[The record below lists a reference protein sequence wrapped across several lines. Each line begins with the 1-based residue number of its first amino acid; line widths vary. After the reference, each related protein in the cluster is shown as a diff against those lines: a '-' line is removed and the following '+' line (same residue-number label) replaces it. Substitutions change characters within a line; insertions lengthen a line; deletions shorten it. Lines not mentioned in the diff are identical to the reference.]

1 MKSVIRKRF
10 CQPLLLGLLTMAIV
24 ACQDRT
30 LSDDRITTNTAE
42 VVGVS
47 PSELTISNRR
57 TDGPANTY
65 YIARTTS
72 GVQYVCVIN
81 GGGILAVGTTNP
93 PSCDRM
99 L

>member
-1 MKSVIRKRF
+1 MSKLF
-10 CQPLLLGLLTMAIV
+10 FAPLLLGMLGIT
-24 ACQDRT
+24 ACEAMM
-30 LSDDRITTNTAE
+30 SDERITANTAQ

-47 PSELTISNRR
+47 PTELTISNRR
-57 TDGPANTY
+57 AEGPADTY

-72 GVQYVCVIN
+72 GVQYVCVIS
-81 GGGILAVGTTNP
+81 GGVLAPGATNP

>member
-1 MKSVIRKRF
+1 MRNRF
-10 CQPLLLGLLTMAIV
+10 GAPLVVGMLTMGIT
-24 ACQDRT
+24 ACDAM
-30 LSDDRITTNTAE
+30 LSDERITTNTAQ

-47 PSELTISNRR
+47 PTELTISNRR
-57 TDGPANTY
+57 AEGPADTY

-72 GVQYVCVIN
+72 GVQYVCVIS
-81 GGGILAVGTTNP
+81 GGVLAVGATNS

>member
-1 MKSVIRKRF
+1 MSKRF
-10 CQPLLLGLLTMAIV
+10 FAPLLLGMLTVGIT
-24 ACQDRT
+24 ACEAM
-30 LSDDRITTNTAE
+30 LSDERITVNTAE

-47 PSELTISNRR
+47 PTELTISNRR
-57 TDGPANTY
+57 AEGPANTY

-72 GVQYVCVIN
+72 GVQYVCVIS
-81 GGGILAVGTTNP
+81 GGGVLAAGATNP